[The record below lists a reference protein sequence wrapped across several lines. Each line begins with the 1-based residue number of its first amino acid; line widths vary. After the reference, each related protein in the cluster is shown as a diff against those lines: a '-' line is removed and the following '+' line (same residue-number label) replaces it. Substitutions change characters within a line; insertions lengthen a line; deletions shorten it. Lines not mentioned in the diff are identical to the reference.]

1 MDQREQLEAK
11 LQELRIA
18 RLTTDDFRLT
28 LQILEVED
36 QLARMN

>member
-1 MDQREQLEAK
+1 MDQRELLEVK

-18 RLTTDDFRLT
+18 RLTTDDFRIT

-36 QLARMN
+36 QLARMS